1 MRILL
6 LSLIF
11 SNLLFAEFDVSGH
24 LDLDSQIYLTKANDK
39 NANSFTASQTLEL
52 TYTHDNLTVFSKLY
66 AQEAYYDFT
75 GEFQKTKRTFVRLDE
90 LCVKYDFEND
100 AIKVG
105 KSIEFWG
112 SLELRNIADAFNPNE
127 FRDDLFST
135 NKLGVWNI
143 QYSHY
148 TQTGEISLI
157 VKLDEQEQKMAEYP
171 YVYYFFPKFVTYNGA
186 LTTQDGVNRPS
197 VFLKYSGSTDTE
209 YALDYSVI
217 FENGYDSQRYFST
230 NTPDNLDRIKS
241 TFGQPTSFV
250 QNAYIVN
257 KIITYDTLVVGSTL
271 FKLEALY
278 AKVDED
284 ENVGDYSHIALGV
297 EHTLENFYESAALG
311 LIAEYYRYDTFEKNK
326 YGDLELFETMQDD
339 LFIGAR
345 YSLNNANDSTLVG
358 GGIFDLEYDEQV
370 YYLKGESRLLDS
382 FKVSLDY
389 YYIVASKSDQTAYAF
404 LGDHQRVAVNI
415 AYHF

>member
-1 MRILL
+1 MRTLL
-6 LSLIF
+6 LSLLF
-11 SNLLFAEFDVSGH
+11 SSLLFAEVDVSGH
-24 LDLDSQIYLTKANDK
+24 LDLDSQVYLTKPDDK
-39 NANSFTASQTLEL
+39 NQNSFTASQTLEF
-52 TYTHDNLTVFSKLY
+52 TYTYDDLIVFSKLY
-66 AQEAYYDFT
+66 AQEAYYDFASDSD
-75 GEFQKTKRTFVRLDE
+75 KTERTFARLDE
-90 LCVKYDFEND
+90 LYAKYDFEND

-112 SLELRNIADAFNPNE
+112 SLELRNISDAFNPSE

-135 NKLGVWNI
+135 NKLGVWNMT
-143 QYSHY
+143 YSHY

-157 VKLDEQEQKMAEYP
+157 VKLDEQEQKMAAYP
-171 YVYYFFPKFVTYNGA
+171 YVYYFFPKFVTYDGA
-186 LTTQDGVNRPS
+186 LKTQDGANRPS
-197 VFLKYSGSTDTE
+197 LYLKYSGSTDTE
-209 YALDYSVI
+209 YALDYSII

-230 NTPDNLDRIKS
+230 NTPDNLDRTKPN
-241 TFGQPTSFV
+241 FGQPTSFV

-257 KIITYDTLVVGSTL
+257 KILTYDTLVVNATL

-284 ENVGDYSHIALGV
+284 KNVGDYSHIALGV

-311 LIAEYYRYDTFEKNK
+311 LIAEYYRYDTFEDDK
-326 YGDLELFETMQDD
+326 YNDLELFETMQDD

-345 YSLNNANDSTLVG
+345 YSFNNANDSTLVG

-370 YYLKGESRLLDS
+370 YYLKGESRFADS

-389 YYIVASKSDQTAYAF
+389 YYVVASTTELTAYAF

>member
-1 MRILL
+1 MRTLL
-6 LSLIF
+6 LSLLF
-11 SNLLFAEFDVSGH
+11 SSLLFAELDVSGH
-24 LDLDSQIYLTKANDK
+24 LDLDSQFYLTKADDK

-52 TYTHDNLTVFSKLY
+52 TYTHDDLTISSKLY
-66 AQEAYYDFT
+66 AQEAYYDFASDSDNT
-75 GEFQKTKRTFVRLDE
+75 ERTFARLDE
-90 LCVKYDFEND
+90 LYVQYDFEND

-112 SLELRNIADAFNPNE
+112 SLELRNISDGFNPSE

-135 NKLGVWNI
+135 NKLGVWNMT
-143 QYSHY
+143 YSHY

-157 VKLDEQEQKMAEYP
+157 VKLDEQEQKMAASP
-171 YVYYFFPKFVTYNGA
+171 YVYYFFPKFVTYDGA
-186 LTTQDGVNRPS
+186 LKTQDYVNRPS
-197 VFLKYSGSTDTE
+197 LYLKYSGSTDTE
-209 YALDYSVI
+209 YALDYSVV

-230 NTPDNLDRIKS
+230 NTPDNLDRTNQS
-241 TFGQPTSFV
+241 FGQPTSFV

-257 KIITYDTLVVGSTL
+257 KILTYDTLVVNATL

-284 ENVGDYSHIALGV
+284 KNVGDYSHIALGV

-311 LIAEYYRYDTFEKNK
+311 LIAEYYRYDTFEDDK
-326 YGDLELFETMQDD
+326 YNDLELFETMQDD

-345 YSLNNANDSTLVG
+345 YSFNNANDSRLVG
-358 GGIFDLEYDEQV
+358 GGVFDLEYDEQV
-370 YYLKGESRLLDS
+370 YYLKGESRFADS

-389 YYIVASKSDQTAYAF
+389 YYIVASTTDLTAYAF
-404 LGDHQRVAVNI
+404 LGNHQRVSVNI